1 MRNPIVTKSVDRFST
16 QDMAKISYKM
26 LAEGQSNKLTDQ
38 FSKELFFLKKKMEI
52 LKTRIAQFYWRVE
65 WEFSTRDCL
74 TGISSL
80 YEEVLIDM
88 NHMIME
94 DMEEETD
101 WEETDWEE
109 INDLFKT
116 VRKLKSENMEIFKEK
131 HGNHKTAEEEM
142 RSSHKE
148 GEKGLK
154 CSKCIYEVAIKNQ
167 K

>member
-1 MRNPIVTKSVDRFST
+1 
-16 QDMAKISYKM
+16 
-26 LAEGQSNKLTDQ
+26 
-38 FSKELFFLKKKMEI
+38 MEI

-65 WEFSTRDCL
+65 WGFSTRDCS

-88 NHMIME
+88 NHMINLE

-116 VRKLKSENMEIFKEK
+116 VRKY
-131 HGNHKTAEEEM
+131 GN
-142 RSSHKE
+142 
-148 GEKGLK
+148 L
-154 CSKCIYEVAIKNQ
+154 
-167 K
+167 